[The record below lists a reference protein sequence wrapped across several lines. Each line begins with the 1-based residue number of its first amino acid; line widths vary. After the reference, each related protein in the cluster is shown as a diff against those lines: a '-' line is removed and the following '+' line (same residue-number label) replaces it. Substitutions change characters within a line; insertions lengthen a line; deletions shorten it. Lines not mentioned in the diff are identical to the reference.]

1 MDKKVLIAFV
11 LALLVIIYYPR
22 YLKQVSPPTAGQKPG
37 PAVEQSTDGQ
47 VTSPP
52 PTTQPAIS
60 SRTETAKIPAT
71 PEQELTLSTPLVE
84 VTFSSHGGTI
94 KKIRLL
100 KYHDRQGN
108 PVELI
113 TPLPVRYRPLATNI
127 PENILSYHLSRTGDT
142 VTGTA
147 TDQDLKITKIY
158 SFNPDSYIIQISLHL
173 ANTGTNQFIVP
184 GYNISVGTIF
194 PGEESQAN
202 IYLGSTSLIDGKA
215 AKNRLGKAGWQVTR
229 TGRIFWSGLKNKYF
243 AVILKPETLGE
254 IVTLKEYQGDEKR
267 GVFCQ
272 ATMPQ
277 IVIPAG
283 GNVTEPFILYAGPK
297 KHAILKTLGFQLDQ
311 IMDFGMLAPISKIVL
326 SILNF
331 FYGIVH
337 NYGVAIILLT
347 LLVKIILY
355 PLTLKSYKS
364 MRAMHKL
371 QPLIQELQK
380 KYKSEPKRMQK
391 EMMLLYKEHK
401 VNPFSG
407 CFPMLLQMPI
417 LIALFTSLRSAIEL
431 RGAPFILWITDLSEP
446 DTLFRL
452 PNGFPINI
460 LPIFLLGTFFIQQKM
475 TAMPATTEQQQQQ
488 QKMMR
493 YIMPLFMGFI
503 FYKMPSGLVLYFT
516 LSTLLGILDQ
526 YRIEKSKNG

>member
-22 YLKQVSPPTAGQKPG
+22 YLKQIDPPTAEQTPG
-37 PAVEQSTDGQ
+37 PAAEQSTGIQD
-47 VTSPP
+47 TP
-52 PTTQPAIS
+52 PTAAIPPAALQQAEF
-60 SRTETAKIPAT
+60 TKAPET
-71 PEQELTLSTPLVE
+71 PERELTFSTPLTE

-100 KYHDRQGN
+100 QYQDQQGN
-108 PVELI
+108 PLELV

-127 PENILSYHLSRTGDT
+127 PENILDYRLSRQDNTIIC
-142 VTGTA
+142 TA
-147 TDQDLKITKIY
+147 NENDLKITKTY
-158 SFNPDSYIIQISLHL
+158 LFSPDSYIIQISMILE
-173 ANTGTNQFIVP
+173 NTGTSQLIIP
-184 GYNISVGTIF
+184 GYNVSVGAIF
-194 PGEESQAN
+194 PGSESQAQ
-202 IYLGSTSLIDGKA
+202 IYLGSTNLIDGKA
-215 AKNRLGKAGWQVTR
+215 VKNKLGKKGWKTTR
-229 TGRIFWSGLKNKYF
+229 TGRIFWSGLKSKYF
-243 AVILKPETLGE
+243 AIILKPETMAQMVSLRDYELNG
-254 IVTLKEYQGDEKR
+254 IR
-267 GVFCQ
+267 GVFCE
-272 ATMPQ
+272 ATLPQ
-277 IVIPAG
+277 IVISAG

-326 SILNF
+326 YILNF

-337 NYGVAIILLT
+337 NYGFAIILLT
-347 LLVKIILY
+347 ILVKIILY

-364 MRAMHKL
+364 MREMHKV
-371 QPLIQELQK
+371 QPLVQELQK

-446 DTLFRL
+446 DTIFRL
-452 PNGFPINI
+452 SNGFPINI

-475 TAMPATTEQQQQQ
+475 TTMPATTEQQQQQ

-503 FYKMPSGLVLYFT
+503 FYKMPSGLVLYFA
-516 LSTLLGILDQ
+516 LSTLLGIMDQ
-526 YRIEKSKNG
+526 YRIEKSKK